1 MNDLVKVDLEK
12 FSSKSFLARFASGQL
27 ANLRKCFARVSEMI
41 VIDSAKNIK
50 CNECE
55 RATRLFPDGHTL
67 DFHIW
72 LNLCV
77 LCEAFANTY
86 CYLLRPACRAS
97 PGIWPSVQV
106 CQGLAGQLEEAG
118 DRGGGREG
126 GSGSC
131 LQCNRYLKPCVIVL
145 DTLWYLKVALSD
157 HCFKKMNKIL
167 YLQEIFWK
175 N

>member
-1 MNDLVKVDLEK
+1 
-12 FSSKSFLARFASGQL
+12 
-27 ANLRKCFARVSEMI
+27 MI

-131 LQCNRYLKPCVIVL
+131 LQRNRYLKHYVIVL
-145 DTLWYLKVALSD
+145 DSRYLMIFISWLDPMIVLRSETWNVFLGFHEKSCSPKVP
-157 HCFKKMNKIL
+157 K
-167 YLQEIFWK
+167 
-175 N
+175 